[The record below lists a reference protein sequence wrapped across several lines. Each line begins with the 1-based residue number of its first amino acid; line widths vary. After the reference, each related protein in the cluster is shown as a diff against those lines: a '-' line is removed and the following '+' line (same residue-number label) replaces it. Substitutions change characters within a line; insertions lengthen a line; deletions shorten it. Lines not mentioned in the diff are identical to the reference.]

1 MKTQRTSLMAI
12 IFIAFFAHS
21 YAQVQTPKYVST
33 TGNSGGFYEYLPSG
47 YWGSGQTYPLIVFIH
62 GVGELGDGVGQLSS
76 VLNGGL
82 PRVISSGQ
90 FPSSFNVGGVNQGF
104 LVISPQFRN
113 WPSNSDVNDVIN
125 YAIQNYRVNTSRIYV
140 TGLSMGG
147 GVTWET
153 AAAYASRIAAIVPVC
168 GASYPEQNRAKSI
181 ASANVAVWATHNDYD
196 GTVPSFYTKDY
207 VSYISQAGG
216 NAKKTIWGSASHDA
230 WSQTYDPNFRENGL
244 NIYEWMLQYQKGG
257 STLVISAVPTA
268 NDFSSVASYSGRYS
282 YGVNPGY
289 YGSNWTAEN
298 LSVLA
303 MGSSSLSVKGVGAK
317 SLRVPLYDDHL
328 STYGLTAELSKLQ
341 YYASLGAQEMTAFVG
356 SPSPS
361 HRETTTFPG
370 ASEPAK
376 TFKGLYE
383 PIWTDASQTQVN
395 PNNTFAQYLYNVVK
409 TYGPY
414 VKFWEVVNEPDFTSG
429 SGGWAGDMNPPMS
442 GSWFERNPSPEELT
456 NLKAP
461 IFYYIRMLK
470 VSWEVIKKLSPSSY
484 VCTGGI
490 GYRSFLDAVLR
501 NTDNPVD
508 GSITSQYPLK
518 GGAYFDVVSFHNYP
532 MYGVKAGTQ
541 YQRNSDGAVGAFLL
555 TKENMERL
563 VSSYGYNGSQYPNKV
578 FICTETGVSRTMS
591 GDLWGSNEGQK
602 NYLLKAQVAAQK
614 ASISQLYWFCLGDFS
629 GSDQYSQMG
638 LYRYFGNASPY
649 NATPSDQGIALKTTS
664 DLLYSKTY
672 DAQRTAALSLPS
684 SVDGAAFR
692 ATDGSYTYVLWAKT
706 TSDLLE
712 TASAT
717 YSFSSS
723 VVSQTLSKK
732 EWNFSQTNSSSTIN
746 PSSIQLS
753 ASPIFLQIQNG
764 NVGPTPAPTPTPTPT
779 VSVIPGK
786 VEAESYS
793 SMRGVQTE
801 YTQDAGGGQNVGW
814 IDPSDWMDYNVN
826 VTATGSYTV
835 NFRIATTANNAQFQL
850 KKADGTVLATVNVPN
865 TWGYQFWQTVS
876 ATVNLSAGTQTL
888 RIISSSPWGSVW
900 NINWADFSF
909 NNSPSAIPVPTPP
922 TTGTSTKI
930 EAENYS
936 SMSGIQTEWTQD
948 AGGGQNVGWI
958 DQWDWMNYSYNAP
971 SSGTYTV
978 NLRVATPNNGAQLQL
993 TKPDGTLLS
1002 SVNIPNTWGYQAYQ
1016 TISTTINLSAGQ
1028 QTIRVQSS
1036 SGAMW
1041 NINWLEIVS
1050 SSSAT
1055 TPSTPTKIEAES
1067 YSSMSGVQTEYTQDA
1082 GGGQNVGWIDR
1093 WDWMD
1098 YSYNAPSSGTYTVNL
1113 RVATPNNGAQLQLT
1127 KGDATLLATV
1137 NVPNTGGYQSYQT
1150 VSTTINLSAGQQTI
1164 RVQSSSGAMWNINW
1178 LEIVSSGSATTPS
1191 TPTTGTSTKI
1201 EAESYSSMSGIQTE
1215 WTQDAGGG
1223 QNVGWIDQWDWMN
1236 YSYNAPSSGTYTVNL
1251 RVASP
1256 NNGAQ
1261 LQLTKPDGT
1270 LLSSVNIPNTWGY
1283 QAYQTIS
1290 TTINLSAGQQTI
1302 RVQSS
1307 SGAVWNINW
1316 LEIVSS
1322 SSATTP
1328 STPTTGT
1335 STKIEAE
1342 SYSSMSGVQ
1351 T

>member
-1 MKTQRTSLMAI
+1 MKYNLFSVAGKVLLSLLPYCL
-12 IFIAFFAHS
+12 FVS
-21 YAQVQTPKYVST
+21 NLSAQS
-33 TGNSGGFYEYLPSG
+33 
-47 YWGSGQTYPLIVFIH
+47 
-62 GVGELGDGVGQLSS
+62 
-76 VLNGGL
+76 
-82 PRVISSGQ
+82 
-90 FPSSFNVGGVNQGF
+90 
-104 LVISPQFRN
+104 
-113 WPSNSDVNDVIN
+113 
-125 YAIQNYRVNTSRIYV
+125 
-140 TGLSMGG
+140 
-147 GVTWET
+147 
-153 AAAYASRIAAIVPVC
+153 
-168 GASYPEQNRAKSI
+168 
-181 ASANVAVWATHNDYD
+181 
-196 GTVPSFYTKDY
+196 
-207 VSYISQAGG
+207 
-216 NAKKTIWGSASHDA
+216 
-230 WSQTYDPNFRENGL
+230 
-244 NIYEWMLQYQKGG
+244 
-257 STLVISAVPTA
+257 TA
-268 NDFSSVASYSGRYS
+268 NDFSSVVSYGGRYS

-289 YGSNWTAEN
+289 YGSTWSAEN

-649 NATPSDQGIALKTTS
+649 NATASDQGIALKTTS

-706 TSDLLE
+706 TADLSE

-717 YSFSSS
+717 YSFPSS

-753 ASPIFLQIQNG
+753 ASPIFLQIQNNG
-764 NVGPTPAPTPTPTPT
+764 NTAPTANAGADQTITLPTN
-779 VSVIPGK
+779 SVELNGSGTDIDGTIT
-786 VEAESYS
+786 SYS
-793 SMRGVQTE
+793 WSQIAGPAQAVITNAGTTKTSVTSLVQGTYQFRLE
-801 YTQDAGGGQNVGW
+801 VTDNSGATGADTVQ
-814 IDPSDWMDYNVN
+814 INVN
-826 VTATGSYTV
+826 PTSGSSNIAPVAKAGADQVITLPTNTV
-835 NFRIATTANNAQFQL
+835 QL
-850 KKADGTVLATVNVPN
+850 NGAGTDADGTITLYQWTKVSGPASYSISSPSSASTSITGLAEGVYTFRLTVTDNNGATANDDIQVTVNAVSSPTN
-865 TWGYQFWQTVS
+865 IAPVANAGKDITITLPVSKVQLSGTGTDIDGTIVTYQWSMTDGPAGYQIT
-876 ATVNLSAGTQTL
+876 
-888 RIISSSPWGSVW
+888 
-900 NINWADFSF
+900 
-909 NNSPSAIPVPTPP
+909 SPSASKTSV
-922 TTGTSTKI
+922 TGLV
-930 EAENYS
+930 E
-936 SMSGIQTEWTQD
+936 
-948 AGGGQNVGWI
+948 
-958 DQWDWMNYSYNAP
+958 
-971 SSGTYTV
+971 GTYKFKLTV
-978 NLRVATPNNGAQLQL
+978 SDNKGANGYDTVLVLVKPALKTKSTVTVYPSPAT
-993 TKPDGTLLS
+993 TS
-1002 SVNIPNTWGYQAYQ
+1002 
-1016 TISTTINLSAGQ
+1016 TINLKIDAVTAKNYSTIIIYNSLGNVVYTEEFMRTEQ
-1028 QTIRVQSS
+1028 QMVKQ
-1036 SGAMW
+1036 
-1041 NINWLEIVS
+1041 
-1050 SSSAT
+1050 
-1055 TPSTPTKIEAES
+1055 
-1067 YSSMSGVQTEYTQDA
+1067 
-1082 GGGQNVGWIDR
+1082 IDISQL
-1093 WDWMD
+1093 DK
-1098 YSYNAPSSGTYTVNL
+1098 GTYFI
-1113 RVATPNNGAQLQLT
+1113 
-1127 KGDATLLATV
+1127 
-1137 NVPNTGGYQSYQT
+1137 NVRADINTD
-1150 VSTTINLSAGQQTI
+1150 I
-1164 RVQSSSGAMWNINW
+1164 
-1178 LEIVSSGSATTPS
+1178 
-1191 TPTTGTSTKI
+1191 
-1201 EAESYSSMSGIQTE
+1201 
-1215 WTQDAGGG
+1215 
-1223 QNVGWIDQWDWMN
+1223 
-1236 YSYNAPSSGTYTVNL
+1236 
-1251 RVASP
+1251 
-1256 NNGAQ
+1256 
-1261 LQLTKPDGT
+1261 
-1270 LLSSVNIPNTWGY
+1270 SVEFIK
-1283 QAYQTIS
+1283 
-1290 TTINLSAGQQTI
+1290 L
-1302 RVQSS
+1302 
-1307 SGAVWNINW
+1307 
-1316 LEIVSS
+1316 
-1322 SSATTP
+1322 
-1328 STPTTGT
+1328 
-1335 STKIEAE
+1335 
-1342 SYSSMSGVQ
+1342 
-1351 T
+1351 